1 MTRTLI
7 RNGLVITA
15 ADELAA
21 DVLVDGEQV
30 VALAASGSEVAEGWT
45 ADTVL
50 DATGKYVVPGGVDA
64 HTHMEMPFGGT
75 RSADTFETGTRAA
88 AWGGTTTIVD
98 FAIQSMGG
106 SLREGLDTWHAKA
119 AGNCA
124 IDYSFHMIVA
134 DVNDSSLKEMEA
146 LVGEGVTS
154 FKLFMAYPGVFYS
167 DDGKILRALQKGAE
181 TGGLTMMHAENGI
194 AIDVLIEQAL
204 AKGQTDPRYHG
215 EVRHALLEAE
225 ATHRAIKLAQVAGA
239 PVYIVHLS
247 AAQALAQVAQAR
259 DEGFNAF
266 AETCPQYLF
275 LSTDDLARPGFE
287 GAKYVCSTPLRP
299 VEPPGRAVEG
309 ACGTDDLSVV
319 STDHCPFC
327 FTGRRTWA
335 SATSR
340 RSPTACPAWRPGW
353 TCSTRPSSRAHL
365 RAALDRARLR
375 HPGADV
381 RALPAQGHDRAGL
394 GRRRGRLRPGAPPGA
409 QRRDAPHE
417 RRLLLLRGPDRDR
430 PGRDRALPRPG
441 GRGRGRVPR
450 REGPRPVPAP
460 RHVRVPAMSHATMD
474 VGLVLQTD
482 PPGPHRRRPA
492 GAGGG
497 AGVQPRWTFD
507 SHVLWQ
513 EPYVLY
519 PQVLER
525 TSRLV
530 VGPMVTNPATRD
542 WTVVASMHA
551 TLNEQF
557 GNRTICGIGRGDS
570 AVRVQGPASDPRWPG
585 SRRPSASSATWR
597 RPGGGPRRDGGSGS
611 RGWSRAACSRCGWPG
626 TGPGRWTWSG
636 GSPTGSSCSWPT
648 RTWWSGRSS
657 RCARRPR
664 PPAATRRRSPCAWP
678 PPPTSVTTSPTPA
691 TSAAG
696 SAGWSATTWPT
707 W

>member
-239 PVYIVHLS
+239 PIYIVHLS
-247 AAQALAQVAQAR
+247 ASEALDELVRAR
-259 DEGFNAF
+259 DAGVNAF

-299 VEPPGRAVEG
+299 VDHQAALWRGPAHRRPVGRLHRPLPVLLHRAEGPGPGRLLEDPQRPARRGDPDGPAPPGR
-309 ACGTDDLSVV
+309 
-319 STDHCPFC
+319 P
-327 FTGRRTWA
+327 R
-335 SATSR
+335 
-340 RSPTACPAWRPGW
+340 
-353 TCSTRPSSRAHL
+353 RAHL
-365 RAALDRARLR
+365 PAALDRAGLR

-394 GRRRGRLRPGAPPGA
+394 GRRRGRLRPGHRQVLSAA
-409 QRRDAPHE
+409 THHMNVDYSCYE
-417 RRLLLLRGPDRDR
+417 
-430 PGRDRALPRPG
+430 GRTVTGRAETVLS
-441 GRGRGRVPR
+441 RGRVVVDGG
-450 REGPRPVPAP
+450 EY
-460 RHVRVPAMSHATMD
+460 
-474 VGLVLQTD
+474 L
-482 PPGPHRRRPA
+482 
-492 GAGGG
+492 GAKG
-497 AGVQPRWTFD
+497 
-507 SHVLWQ
+507 H
-513 EPYVLY
+513 
-519 PQVLER
+519 
-525 TSRLV
+525 
-530 VGPMVTNPATRD
+530 
-542 WTVVASMHA
+542 
-551 TLNEQF
+551 
-557 GNRTICGIGRGDS
+557 GRFL
-570 AVRVQGPASDPRWPG
+570 
-585 SRRPSASSATWR
+585 
-597 RPGGGPRRDGGSGS
+597 RRDT
-611 RGWSRAACSRCGWPG
+611 CGYL
-626 TGPGRWTWSG
+626 R
-636 GSPTGSSCSWPT
+636 
-648 RTWWSGRSS
+648 
-657 RCARRPR
+657 
-664 PPAATRRRSPCAWP
+664 
-678 PPPTSVTTSPTPA
+678 
-691 TSAAG
+691 
-696 SAGWSATTWPT
+696 
-707 W
+707 